1 MTMTSSDIVVRAL
14 LDLSFRPGLGLTLP
28 KPRSVTAENVQPP
41 RTDIGLLFGS
51 DVGGEPK
58 GR

>member
-1 MTMTSSDIVVRAL
+1 MSATSSDIIIRLL

-28 KPRSVTAENVQPP
+28 KPRSVTAENVQPSW
-41 RTDIGLLFGS
+41 TDMRLLFGS
-51 DVGGEPK
+51 DVSGQPK

>member
-1 MTMTSSDIVVRAL
+1 MTMTSSDIVIRLL
-14 LDLSFRPGLGLTLP
+14 LDLSFRPGFGLTLP
-28 KPRSVTAENVQPP
+28 KPRSITAENVQPSW
-41 RTDIGLLFGS
+41 TDGRLLFGS